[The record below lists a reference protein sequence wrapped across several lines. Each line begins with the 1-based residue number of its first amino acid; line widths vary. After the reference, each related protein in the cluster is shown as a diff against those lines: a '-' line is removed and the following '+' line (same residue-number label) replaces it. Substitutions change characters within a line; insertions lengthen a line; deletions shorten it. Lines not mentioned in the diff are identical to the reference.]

1 MTTWPPASAE
11 EVPVEEL
18 YQDLRA
24 HGYVYGPE
32 FRLHGLWHDGDEFHG
47 EIAPG
52 GHGGADAALFQ
63 LHPALMDAALHPV
76 LLALRQ
82 TRAREPDGEHRTLLP
97 HSIGSVRLYTRGAGA
112 LRSTVT
118 ATAGGGFD
126 IRVTDLAGQTVAV
139 VHDLQVR
146 PATARALRAALAAA
160 EPSVFRIAWR
170 PLAEPA
176 TAQDGSRWAVV
187 GPGRDLPGAARF
199 PDLAG
204 LIEAVAGGAAA
215 PDAVLLDRRVA
226 PDGGSAV
233 ARAGEVDRRL
243 CALLDDLQRHLADR
257 RLGGTRLV
265 VLVEGAHSVRFGDL
279 VTDLPAAACAG
290 LIRTAQR
297 ENPGRCQLID
307 LDGGP
312 VSVSALA
319 AGIAGGHPT
328 VALRGGTAYVPR
340 LVLPDDGDLVVLPAD
355 GSPWRLAPSRD
366 GTLDGVAAVP
376 APDVL
381 APLEPD
387 QLRVQVHA
395 SGLNF
400 RDPMTALA
408 KVDGTSIGCEVAG
421 EVMAVGERVSD
432 VRIGDRVAAFA
443 GVGSRD
449 GLHAA
454 LAVVDRRSVLPVP
467 ARWSDQQ
474 AAGATGVFV
483 TAYEALVGRAAVRAG
498 EKVLVHA
505 AAGGFGMAAVQLA
518 SHLGAE
524 IYATASRPKWALVE
538 SLGIPAHRIADS
550 RSLDFEERLREA
562 AGDTGFDVVVGSL
575 AGDFVDASLR
585 LLRPGGRYVELGKT
599 DVRQAEAVR
608 ARYPGVAY
616 HVVDML
622 SMPPDRLGTIVGKL
636 GALFAGG
643 ALRPLPTRSW
653 NVRHARPAMRHLS
666 QGHSTGKLVLTQ
678 GPERLGPAGTV
689 LITGGT
695 GTLGAALARHLVTVH
710 GVRRLVLVGRRGA
723 EAPHAR
729 QLAEELSALGAAV
742 ELPACDAA
750 DRSAL
755 AEVFAAIPAEH
766 PLSAVVHAAGVL
778 DDCLVADLTP
788 KRLRTVLR
796 AKVEAALN
804 LHELTLGGGLRA
816 FVLYSSMSS
825 LLGYPGQA
833 NYAAANA
840 FLDALAHH
848 RRALGLTATSIDW
861 GLWEQ
866 ASGMTSHLTH
876 TDLRRVERH
885 GLRPLP
891 TARALAGFDLA
902 LELDEPQL
910 AVAPMPSATTGDP
923 LPDLFA
929 GLPAHTPRRGAVRA
943 AASEGGAAAKSVPEE
958 TAALLR
964 LEPEQRAER
973 LVALVRAHT
982 ATVLGHSGPEAVDAE
997 TPFRDAGLDSLAS
1010 TELRNRLGAALGTR
1024 LKATA
1029 VFDHPTPAA
1038 LAGHLDQV
1046 LTATAAGPSPG
1057 SGPVTSPKPEPASA
1071 SASSSEPEPE
1081 PEPEPSGGRHAPPDG
1096 DDAQPDRD
1104 TPRPDG
1110 DDAELVASFLKACG
1124 ARQYERAIRP
1134 VELRARRRPVFRTAA
1149 GAPEHRSLLLA
1160 DGPNLPAVVCVPSI
1174 GSPPDGSPFAR
1185 LASGFA
1191 GRRAVRAL
1199 RAPGYRDGELLPVSL
1214 DLLLD
1219 LWAEELAA
1227 PSTAGRVVLL
1237 GHSSGGWFA
1246 HALAERLRERD
1257 APAAAL
1263 VLLDTLPPGTRSH
1276 PLVEAAAFHVADHA
1290 SAGFPTAAAL
1300 TAGMAYRDLIASW
1313 SPAAVIA
1320 PTLFL
1325 RPHDSSMGLAWP
1337 FPHHAVDVPG
1347 DHFSVLD
1354 RHARPAAAAV
1364 RDWLDSL

>member
-11 EVPVEEL
+11 EVPVEGL
-18 YQDLRA
+18 YEDLHAR
-24 HGYVYGPE
+24 GYVYGPE
-32 FRLHGLWHDGDEFHG
+32 FRLHGLWRDDAGFHG
-47 EIAPG
+47 EVAPS
-52 GHGGADAALFQ
+52 GHVGTDAALFE
-63 LHPALMDAALHPV
+63 LHPALMDAALHPA
-76 LLALRQ
+76 LLALR
-82 TRAREPDGEHRTLLP
+82 RAEAQEAQEAQGVQGAQEPDGEYRTLLP

-118 ATAGGGFD
+118 AAAGGGFD
-126 IRVTDLAGQTVAV
+126 IRVTDLAGRTVAV

-146 PATARALRAALAAA
+146 PTTTRALRAALAAA
-160 EPSVFRIAWR
+160 EPSVFRIVWR
-170 PLAEPA
+170 PLAGPA
-176 TAQDGSRWAVV
+176 SSEDGSRWAVV
-187 GPGRDLPGAARF
+187 GPGRDLPGATRF
-199 PDLAG
+199 PDLSG
-204 LIEAVAGGAAA
+204 LVAALAAGAAA
-215 PDAVLLDRRVA
+215 PDAVLLDRRTA
-226 PDGGSAV
+226 PDVRGATV
-233 ARAGEVDRRL
+233 RADEVHRRL
-243 CALLDDLQRHLADR
+243 SALLDDLQRHLADQ
-257 RLGGTRLV
+257 RLRGTRLV
-265 VLVEGAHSVRFGDL
+265 VLVRGAHSVRFGDS

-312 VSVSALA
+312 VPVPALA

-340 LVLPDDGDLVVLPAD
+340 LVLPDDGDLISLPAD
-355 GSPWRLAPSRD
+355 GRPWRLAPSHS

-387 QLRVQVHA
+387 QLRVRVHA

-421 EVMAVGERVSD
+421 EVVAVGARVTG
-432 VRIGDRVAAFA
+432 VRTGDRVAAFA
-443 GVGSRD
+443 GVGGRD

-467 ARWSDQQ
+467 AHWSDQQ
-474 AAGATGVFV
+474 AAGVTGVFV
-483 TAYEALVGRAAVRAG
+483 TAYEALVERAAVRSG
-498 EKVLVHA
+498 EKVLIHA

-524 IYATASRPKWALVE
+524 IHATAGRPKWPLVE

-550 RSLDFEERLREA
+550 RSLDFEERLRSA
-562 AGDTGFDVVVGSL
+562 TGGTGFDVVVGSL

-599 DVRQAEAVR
+599 DVREAEAVR
-608 ARYPGVAY
+608 ARHPGVTY
-616 HVVDML
+616 HVVDLL
-622 SMPPDRLGTIVGKL
+622 STPPDRLGAIVGRL
-636 GALFAGG
+636 SALFAAG

-666 QGHSTGKLVLTQ
+666 QGRSTGKLVLTQ

-695 GTLGAALARHLVTVH
+695 GTLGAELARHLVTTH

-723 EAPHAR
+723 AAPHAR

-755 AEVFAAIPAEH
+755 AEVLAAVPPEH

-788 KRLRTVLR
+788 ERLRTVLR
-796 AKVEAALN
+796 AKAEAALN

-848 RRALGLTATSIDW
+848 RRAMGLTATSVNW

-866 ASGMTSHLTH
+866 ASGMTAHLTQ
-876 TDLRRVERH
+876 TDLRRVQRH
-885 GLRPLP
+885 GLLPLS

-910 AVAPMPSATTGDP
+910 AVAPMPSAAAGEP
-923 LPDLFA
+923 LPDLFTD
-929 GLPAHTPRRGAVRA
+929 LSAHTPQRGAARA
-943 AASEGGAAAKSVPEE
+943 AASDADTAAESAPEE
-958 TAALLR
+958 TARLLR
-964 LEPEQRAER
+964 LEPDRRAER

-982 ATVLGHSGPEAVDAE
+982 ATVLGHPGPEAVDAE

-1010 TELRNRLGAALGTR
+1010 TELRNRLGAALGAR
-1024 LKATA
+1024 LTATA

-1038 LAGHLDQV
+1038 LAGHLDRV
-1046 LTATAAGPSPG
+1046 LTAAGPD
-1057 SGPVTSPKPEPASA
+1057 PAPA
-1071 SASSSEPEPE
+1071 PA
-1081 PEPEPSGGRHAPPDG
+1081 PSGARHA
-1096 DDAQPDRD
+1096 
-1104 TPRPDG
+1104 RPDG
-1110 DDAELVASFLKACG
+1110 DDGDLVASFLKACG
-1124 ARQYERAIRP
+1124 ARQYERAVRP
-1134 VELRARRRPVFRTAA
+1134 VELRARRRPVFRSAA
-1149 GAPEHRSLLLA
+1149 GAPEHHPLLLA
-1160 DGPNLPAVVCVPSI
+1160 DGPDLPAVVCVPSI

-1185 LASGFA
+1185 LASGFT

-1199 RAPGYRDGELLPVSL
+1199 AAPGYRDGELLPASL

-1219 LWAEELAA
+1219 LWAGELAA
-1227 PSTAGRVVLL
+1227 PPTADRVVLL

-1246 HALAERLRERD
+1246 HALAERLRGRD
-1257 APAAAL
+1257 APAAIV

-1276 PLVEAAAFHVADHA
+1276 PLIEEAAFRVADHA
-1290 SAGFPTAAAL
+1290 TAAFPTAAAL
-1300 TAGMAYRDLIASW
+1300 TAGIAYRDLIANW
-1313 SPAAVIA
+1313 SPAAAIA

-1325 RPHDSSMGLAWP
+1325 RPRDSSMGLPWP

-1347 DHFSVLD
+1347 DHFSVLG
-1354 RHARPAAAAV
+1354 RHARPAADAV
-1364 RDWLDSL
+1364 QAWLESL

>member
-11 EVPVEEL
+11 EVSVEGL
-18 YQDLRA
+18 YQDLHAR
-24 HGYVYGPE
+24 GYAYGPE
-32 FRLHGLWHDGDEFHG
+32 FRLHGLWRDDAGFHG
-47 EIAPG
+47 EIAPN
-52 GHGGADAALFQ
+52 GHDGTDAALFQ

-76 LLALRQ
+76 LLALRRTEAQ
-82 TRAREPDGEHRTLLP
+82 ETQDTQNTQGTQEAQATQEAQETDGEPRTLLP
-97 HSIGSVRLYTRGAGA
+97 HSIGSVRLYARGAGA

-126 IRVTDLAGQTVAV
+126 IRVTDLAGRTVAV

-146 PATARALRAALAAA
+146 PTTTRALRAALAAA
-160 EPSVFRIAWR
+160 EPSVFRLAWR
-170 PLAEPA
+170 PLAGPA
-176 TAQDGSRWAVV
+176 PSEDGSRWAVV

-204 LIEAVAGGAAA
+204 LLEALAAGAAA
-215 PDAVLLDRRVA
+215 PDAVLLDRRAA
-226 PDGGSAV
+226 PDGRGTAV
-233 ARAGEVDRRL
+233 RADDVHRRL
-243 CALLDDLQRHLADR
+243 SALLGDLQRHLADR
-257 RLGGTRLV
+257 RLHGTRLV
-265 VLVEGAHSVRFGDL
+265 VLVRGAHSVRFGDS

-307 LDGGP
+307 LDDGP
-312 VSVSALA
+312 VPIPALA
-319 AGIAGGHPT
+319 AGIAAGRPT

-340 LVLPDDGDLVVLPAD
+340 LVLPDDGDLIPLPAD
-355 GSPWRLAPSRD
+355 GRPWRLAPSRS

-387 QLRVQVHA
+387 QLRVRVHA

-421 EVMAVGERVSD
+421 EVVDVGARVSG

-443 GVGSRD
+443 GLGCRD
-449 GLHAA
+449 GLHAS

-467 ARWSDQQ
+467 DHWSDQQ
-474 AAGATGVFV
+474 AAGVTGVFV
-483 TAYEALVGRAAVRAG
+483 TAYEALVGRAAVRRG
-498 EKVLVHA
+498 EKVLIHA

-524 IYATASRPKWALVE
+524 VHATAGRPKWSLVE
-538 SLGIPAHRIADS
+538 SLGVPAHRIADS
-550 RSLDFEERLREA
+550 RSLDFEERLRSA
-562 AGDTGFDVVVGSL
+562 TGGTGFDVVVGSL
-575 AGDFVDASLR
+575 AGEFVDASLR

-599 DVRQAEAVR
+599 DVREAEAVR
-608 ARYPGVAY
+608 ARYPGIAY
-616 HVVDML
+616 HVVDLL
-622 SMPPDRLGTIVGKL
+622 SAPPDRLEEIVGRL
-636 GALFAGG
+636 GELFAAG

-666 QGHSTGKLVLTQ
+666 QGRSTGKLVLTQ
-678 GPERLGPAGTV
+678 GPERLGPTGTV

-695 GTLGAALARHLVTVH
+695 GTLGAELARHLVTTH
-710 GVRRLVLVGRRGA
+710 GVRRLVLLGRRGA
-723 EAPHAR
+723 AAPHAR

-742 ELPACDAA
+742 DLPACDAA

-755 AEVFAAIPAEH
+755 AEVLAAVPAEH

-788 KRLRTVLR
+788 ERLRTVLR
-796 AKVEAALN
+796 AKVEAAVN

-816 FVLYSSMSS
+816 FVLYSSMSG

-848 RRALGLTATSIDW
+848 RRELGLPATSVDW

-866 ASGMTSHLTH
+866 ASGMTAHLTR
-876 TDLRRVERH
+876 TDLRRVGRH
-885 GLRPLP
+885 GLLPLS

-910 AVAPMPSATTGDP
+910 AVAPMPSAAAGEP
-923 LPDLFA
+923 LPDLFTD
-929 GLPAHTPRRGAVRA
+929 LPAHPSRRGPARS
-943 AASEGGAAAKSVPEE
+943 AASDGGAAAEGAPEE
-958 TAALLR
+958 NARLLR
-964 LEPEQRAER
+964 LEPERRAER
-973 LVALVRAHT
+973 LLDLVRAHT
-982 ATVLGHSGPEAVDAE
+982 ATVLGHPGPEAVDAE

-1010 TELRNRLGAALGTR
+1010 TELRNRLGTALGAR
-1024 LKATA
+1024 LTATA

-1038 LAGHLDQV
+1038 LAGHLDRV
-1046 LTATAAGPSPG
+1046 LTAAGSDPAP
-1057 SGPVTSPKPEPASA
+1057 TPAS
-1071 SASSSEPEPE
+1071 
-1081 PEPEPSGGRHAPPDG
+1081 SGGG
-1096 DDAQPDRD
+1096 V
-1104 TPRPDG
+1104 TRPDG
-1110 DDAELVASFLKACG
+1110 DDGDLVTSFLQACR

-1149 GAPEHRSLLLA
+1149 EAPEHRLLLLT
-1160 DGPNLPAVVCVPSI
+1160 DGPDLPAVVCVPGI
-1174 GSPPDGSPFAR
+1174 GAPPDASPFAR
-1185 LASGFA
+1185 LASGFT

-1199 RAPGYRDGELLPVSL
+1199 EAPGYRDGEPLPVSL

-1219 LWAEELAA
+1219 LWAEQLAA
-1227 PSTAGRVVLL
+1227 PPTAERVVLL

-1246 HALAERLRERD
+1246 HALAERLRGRD

-1276 PLVEAAAFHVADHA
+1276 PLIEEAAFRVADHA
-1290 SAGFPTAAAL
+1290 TAGFPTAAAL
-1300 TAGMAYRDLIASW
+1300 TAGIAYRDLIADR
-1313 SPAAVIA
+1313 SPADGVA

-1325 RPHDSSMGLAWP
+1325 RPRDSSMGLVWP

-1347 DHFSVLD
+1347 DHFSVLG

-1364 RDWLDSL
+1364 QAWLDSL

>member
-1 MTTWPPASAE
+1 MTAWPPASAE
-11 EVPVEEL
+11 EVPLEGL
-18 YQDLRA
+18 YQDLQAR
-24 HGYVYGPE
+24 GYVYGPE
-32 FRLHGLWHDGDEFHG
+32 FRLHGLWRDGAGFHG

-52 GHGGADAALFQ
+52 GRSGADAALFQ

-76 LLALRQ
+76 LLALQ
-82 TRAREPDGEHRTLLP
+82 QAEAQEPGGEHRTLLP
-97 HSIGSVRLYTRGAGA
+97 HSIGSVRLYTRGARA

-118 ATAGGGFD
+118 AAEGGGFD
-126 IRVTDLAGQTVAV
+126 IRVTDLAGQSVAV

-146 PATARALRAALAAA
+146 PAAARALRAALAAA

-176 TAQDGSRWAVV
+176 SPEDGSRWAVV
-187 GPGRDLPGAARF
+187 GSGRDLPGAAHF
-199 PDLAG
+199 PDLAR
-204 LIEAVAGGAAA
+204 LTEALAAGAAA
-215 PDAVLLDRRVA
+215 PDAILLDRRVA
-226 PDGGSAV
+226 PDRRGAV
-233 ARAGEVDRRL
+233 AQADDVHQRL
-243 CALLDDLQRHLADR
+243 SALLNELQRHLADR
-257 RLGGTRLV
+257 RLDGTRLV

-312 VSVSALA
+312 VSATALA

-340 LVLPDDGDLVVLPAD
+340 LVLPDDGDLVTLPAD
-355 GSPWRLAPSRD
+355 GSPWRLVPSRN

-387 QLRVQVHA
+387 QLRVRVHA

-408 KVDGTSIGCEVAG
+408 KVDGTSIGCEIAG
-421 EVMAVGERVSD
+421 EVLDVGARVSG
-432 VRIGDRVAAFA
+432 VRPGDRVAAFA

-449 GLHAA
+449 GLHAS

-467 ARWSDQQ
+467 AEWSDQQ

-483 TAYEALVGRAAVRAG
+483 TAYEALVGRAAVRSG
-498 EKVLVHA
+498 EKVLIHA

-524 IYATASRPKWALVE
+524 ICATASRPKWALVE

-550 RSLDFEERLREA
+550 RSLDFEEQLRSA
-562 AGDTGFDVVVGSL
+562 ADGTGFDVVVGSL

-585 LLRPGGRYVELGKT
+585 LLRTGGRYVELGKT
-599 DVRQAEAVR
+599 DVREAEAVR

-636 GALFAGG
+636 SALFATG

-653 NVRHARPAMRHLS
+653 NVRHAHPAMRHLS
-666 QGHSTGKLVLTQ
+666 QGRSTGKLVLTQ
-678 GPERLGPAGTV
+678 GPERLGPTGTV

-695 GTLGAALARHLVTVH
+695 GTLGAALARHLVTTH
-710 GVRRLVLVGRRGA
+710 GVCRLVLVGRRGT

-729 QLAEELSALGAAV
+729 QLAEELSALGATV

-755 AEVFAAIPAEH
+755 AEVFAAVPKEH

-788 KRLRTVLR
+788 ERLRTVLR

-866 ASGMTSHLTH
+866 ASGMTAHLTH
-876 TDLRRVERH
+876 ADLRRVERH
-885 GLRPLP
+885 GLQPLS

-910 AVAPMPSATTGDP
+910 AVAPMPSATAGEP

-929 GLPAHTPRRGAVRA
+929 DLTARTPRHGTARPV
-943 AASEGGAAAKSVPEE
+943 ASEGSAAAESVPEE
-958 TAALLR
+958 AAALLR
-964 LEPEQRAER
+964 LEPERRTER

-982 ATVLGHSGPEAVDAE
+982 AAVLGHSGPEAVDAE
-997 TPFRDAGLDSLAS
+997 TPFREAGLDSLAS
-1010 TELRNRLGAALGTR
+1010 TELRNRLGAALDTR
-1024 LKATA
+1024 LTATA

-1046 LTATAAGPSPG
+1046 LTAAAPAASHPRVPPG
-1057 SGPVTSPKPEPASA
+1057 V
-1071 SASSSEPEPE
+1071 
-1081 PEPEPSGGRHAPPDG
+1081 RHAPPDG
-1096 DDAQPDRD
+1096 DEAS
-1104 TPRPDG
+1104 PDG
-1110 DDAELVASFLKACG
+1110 DDAELVASFLKACR
-1124 ARQYERAIRP
+1124 ARRYERAIRP

-1160 DGPNLPAVVCVPSI
+1160 DGPDLPAVVCVPSI

-1185 LASGFA
+1185 LASGFT
-1191 GRRAVRAL
+1191 GQRAVRAL
-1199 RAPGYRDGELLPVSL
+1199 EAPGYRDGELLPVSL

-1219 LWAEELAA
+1219 LWAEELAS
-1227 PSTAGRVVLL
+1227 PPTAGRFVLL

-1257 APAAAL
+1257 APATAL

-1276 PLVEAAAFHVADHA
+1276 PLVEEAAFHVADHA
-1290 SAGFPTAAAL
+1290 SAAFPTAAAL
-1300 TAGMAYRDLIASW
+1300 TAGMAYRDLIANW
-1313 SPAAVIA
+1313 SPAAAIA

-1325 RPHDSSMGLAWP
+1325 RPRDSSMGLAWP

-1354 RHARPAAAAV
+1354 RHARPAATAV

>member
-1 MTTWPPASAE
+1 MTTWPSASAE
-11 EVPVEEL
+11 EVPVEGL
-18 YQDLRA
+18 YRDLHTR
-24 HGYVYGPE
+24 GYAYGPE
-32 FRLHGLWHDGDEFHG
+32 FRLHGLWRDDAGFHG
-47 EIAPG
+47 ETAPNG
-52 GHGGADAALFQ
+52 RDGADAALFQ

-76 LLALRQ
+76 LLALRRTEAQ
-82 TRAREPDGEHRTLLP
+82 GPQEAQETDGEYRTLLP
-97 HSIGSVRLYTRGAGA
+97 HSIGSVRLYARGAGA

-126 IRVTDLAGQTVAV
+126 IRVTDLAGRTVAL

-146 PATARALRAALAAA
+146 PTTTRALRAALAAA

-170 PLAEPA
+170 PLAEPDSSE
-176 TAQDGSRWAVV
+176 DGARWAVV

-204 LIEAVAGGAAA
+204 LAEALATGAAA
-215 PDAVLLDRRVA
+215 PDAVLLDRRAA
-226 PDGGSAV
+226 PDGRGTTV
-233 ARAGEVDRRL
+233 RADEVHERL
-243 CALLDDLQRHLADR
+243 CALLSDLQRHLADQ
-257 RLGGTRLV
+257 RLHGTRLV
-265 VLVEGAHSVRFGDL
+265 VLVRGAHSVRFGDS

-312 VSVSALA
+312 VAIPALA

-340 LVLPDDGDLVVLPAD
+340 LVLPDDGDLIPLPAD
-355 GSPWRLAPSRD
+355 GRPWRLAPSRS

-387 QLRVQVHA
+387 QLRIRVHA

-421 EVMAVGERVSD
+421 EVVAVGARVSG

-443 GVGSRD
+443 GVGGRD
-449 GLHAA
+449 GLHAS

-467 ARWSDQQ
+467 AHWSDQQ
-474 AAGATGVFV
+474 AAGVTGVFV
-483 TAYEALVGRAAVRAG
+483 TAYEALVERAAVRRG
-498 EKVLVHA
+498 DKVLIHA

-524 IYATASRPKWALVE
+524 IHATAGRPKWPLVE

-550 RSLDFEERLREA
+550 RSLDFEERLRSA
-562 AGDTGFDVVVGSL
+562 TGGTGFDVVVGSL

-599 DVRQAEAVR
+599 DVREDEAVR
-608 ARYPGVAY
+608 ARYPGIAY
-616 HVVDML
+616 HVVDLL
-622 SMPPDRLGTIVGKL
+622 SAPPDRLGRIVGRL
-636 GALFAGG
+636 GEMFAAG

-666 QGHSTGKLVLTQ
+666 QGRSTGKLVLTQ

-695 GTLGAALARHLVTVH
+695 GTLGAELARHLVTAH

-723 EAPHAR
+723 AAPHAR

-750 DRSAL
+750 DRAAL
-755 AEVFAAIPAEH
+755 AEVLAAVPAEH

-788 KRLRTVLR
+788 ERLRTVLR

-816 FVLYSSMSS
+816 FVLYSSMSG

-848 RRALGLTATSIDW
+848 RRALGLTATSVNW
-861 GLWEQ
+861 GLWERS
-866 ASGMTSHLTH
+866 SGMTAHLTR

-885 GLRPLP
+885 GLLPLS

-910 AVAPMPSATTGDP
+910 AVAPMPSAAAGEP
-923 LPDLFA
+923 LPDLFTD
-929 GLPAHTPRRGAVRA
+929 LSAHTPRRGAARA
-943 AASEGGAAAKSVPEE
+943 ATSDGGAAAEGAPEE
-958 TAALLR
+958 TARLLR
-964 LEPEQRAER
+964 LEPDRRAER
-973 LVALVRAHT
+973 LVDLVRAHT
-982 ATVLGHSGPEAVDAE
+982 ATVLGHPGPEAVDAE

-1010 TELRNRLGAALGTR
+1010 TELRNRLSSALGTR
-1024 LKATA
+1024 LTATA

-1038 LAGHLDQV
+1038 LAGHLDRV
-1046 LTATAAGPSPG
+1046 LTAAGPGPG
-1057 SGPVTSPKPEPASA
+1057 PGTDPDPDPDPAPA
-1071 SASSSEPEPE
+1071 
-1081 PEPEPSGGRHAPPDG
+1081 PSDGRRA
-1096 DDAQPDRD
+1096 
-1104 TPRPDG
+1104 RPDG
-1110 DDAELVASFLKACG
+1110 DDGDLVTSFLQACRD
-1124 ARQYERAIRP
+1124 RQYERAVRP

-1149 GAPEHRSLLLA
+1149 EAPEHRPLLLA
-1160 DGPNLPAVVCVPSI
+1160 DGPDLPAVVCVPAI
-1174 GSPPDGSPFAR
+1174 GSPPDASPFAR
-1185 LASGFA
+1185 LASGFS

-1199 RAPGYRDGELLPVSL
+1199 QAPGYRDGEPLPASL

-1227 PSTAGRVVLL
+1227 APTADRVVLL

-1246 HALAERLRERD
+1246 HALAERLRGRA
-1257 APAAAL
+1257 APAATL

-1276 PLVEAAAFHVADHA
+1276 PLIEEAAFRVADHA
-1290 SAGFPTAAAL
+1290 TPDFPTAAAL
-1300 TAGMAYRDLIASW
+1300 TAGIAYRDLIANR
-1313 SPAAVIA
+1313 SPAAAVA

-1325 RPHDSSMGLAWP
+1325 RPRDSSMGLAWP

-1347 DHFSVLD
+1347 DHFSVLG

-1364 RDWLDSL
+1364 QAWLDSL